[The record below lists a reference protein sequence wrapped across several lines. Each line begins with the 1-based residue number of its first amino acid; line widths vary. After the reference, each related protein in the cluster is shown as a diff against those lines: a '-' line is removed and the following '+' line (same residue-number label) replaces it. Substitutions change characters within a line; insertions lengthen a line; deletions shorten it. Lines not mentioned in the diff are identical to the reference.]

1 MSGFTTKN
9 YKEKRHTLRGTQNVN
24 KFVERMKYE
33 VPVTNEECFTIKEYT
48 YSLDSTGCP
57 KSASMGF
64 GIDPVGEEGEEGQ
77 GILLPFHP
85 VTARSY
91 GEPDYGSFD
100 SCLRFWEK
108 IESVNFEV
116 YASPKNV
123 VYNLTAVH
131 KYLCE
136 IEFGGVYRG
145 VTILPQ
151 LYWVLPVIF
160 NGAPQLRI
168 KSPEKFF
175 EFFVNTWVDIYNTNY
190 NDSAAFQAANIVM
203 DILKNEQDDE
213 EKDDEGI

>member
-9 YKEKRHTLRGTQNVN
+9 YKEKRYTLRGAQNVN
-24 KFVERMKYE
+24 NFVKRMKYE
-33 VPVTNEECFTIKEYT
+33 TPVTNEECFTIKEY
-48 YSLDSTGCP
+48 SIDSTGRS
-57 KSASMGF
+57 KSASMGI
-64 GIDPVGEEGEEGQ
+64 GGEPVGEVGEEGQ
-77 GILLPFHP
+77 GILLPFYP

-91 GEPDYGSFD
+91 GEPDYDSFG

-108 IESVNFEV
+108 IVSINIDDL
-116 YASPKNV
+116 ASQKNV

-145 VTILPQ
+145 VIILPE
-151 LYWVLPVIF
+151 LYWVLPIIF

-190 NDSAAFQAANIVM
+190 NHSDAMVKAANIVM